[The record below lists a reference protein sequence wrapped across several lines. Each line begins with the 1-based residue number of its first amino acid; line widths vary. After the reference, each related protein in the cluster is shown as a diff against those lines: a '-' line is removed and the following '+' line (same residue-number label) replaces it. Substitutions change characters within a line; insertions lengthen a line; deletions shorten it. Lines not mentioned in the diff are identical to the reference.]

1 MILVMLVLVGLCMG
15 SFVEATS
22 WRLHEQTKRSKLT
35 KKQKQELSITK
46 GRSMCA
52 HCKHQLAWYDLLPLL
67 SWVSLRGKCRY
78 CQKPI
83 GWHAPALEL
92 TTAALFAISYLSW
105 PYVLG
110 SDFGLAW
117 VVFGLWLLCV
127 VLFVLL
133 SVYDLRWMLLPDRV
147 VLVLVLTAF
156 AYAAFQ
162 QSVAGVS
169 LDGFISIVSSVA
181 VSSGL
186 FWVLY
191 QVSGGKWIGGGDVKL
206 GVALGLLIGAPL
218 PAMLML
224 FLASLMGTLV
234 ALPLLIKAKSKQQ
247 LKIPFGPFLMSA
259 TFVVVIY
266 GERLIDWYTNTVLLV

>member
-1 MILVMLVLVGLCMG
+1 MLVLVGLCMG